1 MLRQAQ
7 LVLGN
12 RSCRCIA
19 EGKIPRYQQPPSTKL
34 PVLVRS
40 WRSLSC
46 FVLIFLYSRSL
57 PILVQYIEFYTNR
70 SYRPPTTKGDGK
82 ESDLDLRRNRRT
94 RPPISAIYDLWMKR
108 NRTAC
113 WEQKAVK
120 GCTCANHNKR
130 PSSRSH
136 SPKIKG
142 SILRYI
148 EAPTRTISA
157 LRGVGTPR

>member
-1 MLRQAQ
+1 MCTVGAPVPLCSHVA
-7 LVLGN
+7 LTLGN

-34 PVLVRS
+34 PVLLRS

-82 ESDLDLRRNRRT
+82 ESVLAELR
-94 RPPISAIYDLWMKR
+94 AL
-108 NRTAC
+108 
-113 WEQKAVK
+113 
-120 GCTCANHNKR
+120 GLGNHF
-130 PSSRSH
+130 H
-136 SPKIKG
+136 SIR
-142 SILRYI
+142 L
-148 EAPTRTISA
+148 E
-157 LRGVGTPR
+157 

>member
-1 MLRQAQ
+1 MCTVGAPVPLCSHVA
-7 LVLGN
+7 LTLGN

-34 PVLVRS
+34 PVLLRS

-82 ESDLDLRRNRRT
+82 ESDGRVVIGQNNF
-94 RPPISAIYDLWMKR
+94 PAQSISAAYNLPHEPCLPGW
-108 NRTAC
+108 
-113 WEQKAVK
+113 
-120 GCTCANHNKR
+120 
-130 PSSRSH
+130 
-136 SPKIKG
+136 
-142 SILRYI
+142 
-148 EAPTRTISA
+148 
-157 LRGVGTPR
+157 